1 MSNQRYPYA
10 NQLFES
16 AGIDLLTDTIKIA
29 LIDLTKYT
37 YSAAHQFLS
46 DLIGSTDPR
55 IGTDQTLTSPSV
67 TNGVF
72 NAASPV
78 TFSSV
83 SGNTAGAVVIYKDT
97 GTASTSPLIA
107 YEDTIASGAI
117 SITPNGLD
125 IVINFDSGAYKIL
138 SL

>member
-1 MSNQRYPYA
+1 MNQRYPYA

-46 DLIGSTDPR
+46 DLIGGSDPR
-55 IGTDQTLTSPSV
+55 IGADQQLTSPSV
-67 TNGVF
+67 TDGVF
-72 NAASPV
+72 DAASPV
-78 TFSSV
+78 TFPSV
-83 SGNTAGAVVIYKDT
+83 SGNTVGAVVIYKST

-107 YEDTIASGAI
+107 YEDTNAGGAV

-125 IVINFDSGAYKIL
+125 IVINFDSGAYKVF